1 MMNNKRHAIVITESK
16 KKIDKI
22 KKKYKN
28 LEMDDQSAQTILN
41 LEITNNV
48 LKTATV
54 LVGIITTIDLIV
66 PDPVFGLDEIALSSI
81 TTLLGT
87 ATKIVGSKI
96 ENIINLEDSQLKEE
110 ELVEL
115 STDIYKVAKNIS
127 KKDKKTKQKQIDL

>member
-1 MMNNKRHAIVITESK
+1 MMDNDRQALIITESK
-16 KKIDKI
+16 RKINRI

-28 LEMDDQSAQTILN
+28 LEMDDQVAQNILN
-41 LEITNNV
+41 LEVTSTV
-48 LKTATV
+48 LKTATL

-87 ATKIVGSKI
+87 ATKIVGNKI
-96 ENIINLEDSQLKEE
+96 ENIVNLEDGHLKEE
-110 ELVEL
+110 EIIEL

-127 KKDKKTKQKQIDL
+127 KKDKKTKQKK